1 MTDTLA
7 KSLIA
12 FLSTGMV
19 FWGAVVVFRR
29 GKNLPSFLQLVGAG
43 CLAVVALTHIFE
55 ALRLFPSLG
64 WGEQHSIGHHVD
76 LARFWWLIAGLI
88 LGSVIPFTLV
98 VIMPTNGWSRLHA
111 VRSVLSGFALLIF
124 LYLLVFEKPR

>member
-64 WGEQHSIGHHVD
+64 WGEQHSIGHYID
-76 LARFWWLIAGLI
+76 LASAVLAVI
-88 LGSVIPFTLV
+88 LFPVGFL
-98 VIMPTNGWSRLHA
+98 LHA
-111 VRSVLSGFALLIF
+111 LGKRNAGRLG
-124 LYLLVFEKPR
+124 